1 MAILSCTYM
10 LLNGSPHTVTSTLF
24 GIGNRAFAYGDCIR
38 ETIHTCADRLCFFDM
53 HLTHLRLGMEAAMMA
68 IPEKFYNKDGAFAR
82 EVSKLIT
89 KNRVFR
95 GSTITITVFRA
106 SYNPKSIKPDT
117 IEYTV
122 HCEPLE
128 ELGYSFN
135 SGGLKLGIAPQN
147 MMMTISPMSN
157 YYTSDNE
164 ILRVAIRKQCFK
176 DRLDDII
183 TVNTAGH
190 IVETANSGNL
200 FIIKNNTIYTPPL
213 ADGCRADVMRRVILE
228 KVAPSLGYTTVSDK
242 PLRESDINSKVEEMF
257 VASTRDGIQW
267 VAAYK
272 SLRFMRSKTT
282 TILTKMSELYE
293 AQQ

>member
-53 HLTHLRLGMEAAMMA
+53 HLTHLKLGMEAAMMA
-68 IPEKFYNKDGAFAR
+68 IPEKFLNKDGAFAR

-95 GSTITITVFRA
+95 GSIITITVFRSA
-106 SYNPKSIKPDT
+106 YNPKSIKPDT

-128 ELGYSFN
+128 ELGYSLN
-135 SGGLKLGIAPQN
+135 ATGLKLGIAPKN
-147 MMMTISPMSN
+147 MLMTISPLSN

-164 ILRVAIRKQCFK
+164 ILRVALRKHCIRE
-176 DRLDDII
+176 RLDDII
-183 TVNTAGH
+183 TVNNSGR

-200 FIIKNNTIYTPPL
+200 FIIKDNTIYTPPL

-228 KVAPSLGYTTVSDK
+228 KVAPLLGYETVSDK
-242 PLRESDINSKVEEMF
+242 PLYADDINTKVDEMF
-257 VASTRDGIQW
+257 VASTRTGIQW

-272 SLRFMRSKTT
+272 TLRFMRSKTT
-282 TILTKMSELYE
+282 TILKKMSELYE
-293 AQQ
+293 AQP

>member
-53 HLTHLRLGMEAAMMA
+53 HLTHLRLGMEAAMMS
-68 IPEKFYNKDGAFAR
+68 IPEKFYNKDGSFAR

-95 GSTITITVFRA
+95 GSTITITVFRTTFA
-106 SYNPKSIKPDT
+106 PKSTKPDT

-128 ELGYSFN
+128 ELGYSLN
-135 SGGLKLGIAPQN
+135 SAGLKLGIAPQN

-293 AQQ
+293 AQP

>member
-106 SYNPKSIKPDT
+106 SYNPKSTKPDT

-122 HCEPLE
+122 QCEPLD
-128 ELGYSFN
+128 ELGYSLN
-135 SGGLKLGIAPQN
+135 SRGLKLGIAPQN

-293 AQQ
+293 AQE

>member
-53 HLTHLRLGMEAAMMA
+53 HLTHLRLGMEAAMMS

-106 SYNPKSIKPDT
+106 TFVPKSTKPDT

-122 HCEPLE
+122 QCEPLD
-128 ELGYSFN
+128 ELGYSLN

-147 MMMTISPMSN
+147 MMMTI
-157 YYTSDNE
+157 
-164 ILRVAIRKQCFK
+164 
-176 DRLDDII
+176 
-183 TVNTAGH
+183 
-190 IVETANSGNL
+190 
-200 FIIKNNTIYTPPL
+200 
-213 ADGCRADVMRRVILE
+213 
-228 KVAPSLGYTTVSDK
+228 
-242 PLRESDINSKVEEMF
+242 
-257 VASTRDGIQW
+257 
-267 VAAYK
+267 
-272 SLRFMRSKTT
+272 
-282 TILTKMSELYE
+282 
-293 AQQ
+293 

>member
-53 HLTHLRLGMEAAMMA
+53 HLTHLRLGMEAAMMS
-68 IPEKFYNKDGAFAR
+68 IPEKFYNKDGSFAR

-95 GSTITITVFRA
+95 GSIITITVFRA
-106 SYNPKSIKPDT
+106 TFAPKSTKPDT

-128 ELGYSFN
+128 ELGYSLN
-135 SGGLKLGIAPQN
+135 SAGLKLGIAPQN

-282 TILTKMSELYE
+282 IILTKMSELYE

>member
-95 GSTITITVFRA
+95 GSVITITVFR
-106 SYNPKSIKPDT
+106 STFTPKSTKPDT

-122 HCEPLE
+122 HCEPLD
-128 ELGYSFN
+128 ELGYKIN
-135 SGGLKLGIAPQN
+135 STGLKLGIASQSLL
-147 MMMTISPMSN
+147 MTVSPMSN
-157 YYTSDNE
+157 YFTSDNE
-164 ILRVAIRKQCFK
+164 VLRVAIRKQCFR

-190 IVETANSGNL
+190 IVETANNGNL
-200 FIIKNNTIYTPPL
+200 FIVKDNTIYTPPL

-242 PLRESDINSKVEEMF
+242 PLRETDINSKVEEMF

-267 VAAYK
+267 VGAYK

-282 TILTKMSELYE
+282 TLLNKMSELYE

>member
-68 IPEKFYNKDGAFAR
+68 IPEKFYNKDGSFAR

-95 GSTITITVFRA
+95 GSIITITVFRA

-272 SLRFMRSKTT
+272 SLRFMRSKTM

>member
-1 MAILSCTYM
+1 
-10 LLNGSPHTVTSTLF
+10 
-24 GIGNRAFAYGDCIR
+24 
-38 ETIHTCADRLCFFDM
+38 
-53 HLTHLRLGMEAAMMA
+53 
-68 IPEKFYNKDGAFAR
+68 
-82 EVSKLIT
+82 
-89 KNRVFR
+89 
-95 GSTITITVFRA
+95 
-106 SYNPKSIKPDT
+106 
-117 IEYTV
+117 V
-122 HCEPLE
+122 HCEPLD
-128 ELGYSFN
+128 ELGYSLN

>member
-95 GSTITITVFRA
+95 GSTITITVFRTTFA
-106 SYNPKSIKPDT
+106 PKSTKPDT

-128 ELGYSFN
+128 ELGYSLN
-135 SGGLKLGIAPQN
+135 SAGLKLGIAPQN

-213 ADGCRADVMRRVILE
+213 ADGCRADVMRRGILE

>member
-106 SYNPKSIKPDT
+106 SYNPKSIPDT

-122 HCEPLE
+122 QCEPLD
-128 ELGYSFN
+128 ELGYSLN
-135 SGGLKLGIAPQN
+135 SAGLKLGIAPQN
-147 MMMTISPMSN
+147 MMMTISSMSN

-293 AQQ
+293 AQE

>member
-1 MAILSCTYM
+1 MAILSCTHM

-95 GSTITITVFRA
+95 GSTITITVFRTTFA
-106 SYNPKSIKPDT
+106 PKSTKPDT

-128 ELGYSFN
+128 ELGYSLN
-135 SGGLKLGIAPQN
+135 SAGLKLGIAPQN